1 MIENNVEVISKIK
14 KVWFIDS
21 TPYKISQK
29 FDKNLTLL
37 T

>member
-1 MIENNVEVISKIK
+1 MIENNIEVISKIK

-21 TPYKISQK
+21 TAYKISQK